1 MKMSGCGQLLVGVAT
16 FRAGPRLKADPGIDV
31 MTGGMLRSGPSHRP
45 RPAGLA
51 HLTRRPVR
59 QRSNSPLKVGNALFR
74 SLHPLGDRL
83 QCSPQRYLVE
93 DFQYV

>member
-1 MKMSGCGQLLVGVAT
+1 MSTSTPRQALVAISALG
-16 FRAGPRLKADPGIDV
+16 AGPRLKADPGIDV
-31 MTGGMLRSGPSHRP
+31 MTGGMLRSGSSHRP